1 MHGEVNVFH
10 QNCCYFL
17 DFGQSEL
24 SQRMKDYLAFQL
36 DFDYWK
42 KILRTKLTDEADDL
56 IRDINSD
63 NKSNYDR
70 SYAII
75 RKLVEKGEATN
86 ASNYDATKAQKSK
99 RKSDS
104 EVWQD
109 KILRCLEP
117 VDVPEPAKK
126 DYIDSTLGTV
136 ALQIKENLS
145 HNEILDLIEDIQGIV
160 NRACR
165 EKRRRIEIAKEG
177 SNNNQIYQGAGPGP
191 HGSMVV
197 PVNYDEQHQQQQPFY
212 NTF

>member
-86 ASNYDATKAQKSK
+86 ASVMEKM
-99 RKSDS
+99 
-104 EVWQD
+104 
-109 KILRCLEP
+109 
-117 VDVPEPAKK
+117 
-126 DYIDSTLGTV
+126 
-136 ALQIKENLS
+136 IKEV
-145 HNEILDLIEDIQGIV
+145 HKTF
-160 NRACR
+160 A
-165 EKRRRIEIAKEG
+165 EKFKKKFLEEG
-177 SNNNQIYQGAGPGP
+177 W
-191 HGSMVV
+191 
-197 PVNYDEQHQQQQPFY
+197 
-212 NTF
+212 